1 MKTINRYL
9 QKADAAIIST
19 EIAKNTVTHVE
30 VPPLAPIYKV
40 QSSYKGAIS
49 SFGASLIM
57 SGLIPTIQ
65 FYMSDSNNRDSDHGK
80 IISAIA
86 KIIYESPNDNA
97 DFLKNEVLSL
107 ANNRVEQNKLRNKI
121 ADAAIALKIM
131 LRTYEFQKK
140 EDEA

>member
-19 EIAKNTVTHVE
+19 EIAKNTVSHVE
-30 VPPLAPIYKV
+30 GLPVTPIYKV
-40 QSSYKGAIS
+40 PSSYKGAIS

-65 FYMSDSNNRDSDHGK
+65 FFMSDSNNRDSDHSK
-80 IISAIA
+80 IIAAIA

-97 DFLKNEVLSL
+97 DFMKNEVLRL
-107 ANNRVEQNKLRNKI
+107 ADNNIERNKLRNKI

-131 LRTYEFQKK
+131 LRTYQFQQK
-140 EDEA
+140 EEEA